1 MSAIGDMFYQVW
13 SYGETPLTATPI
25 ATPTSSGDEWLE
37 EAWLQEQVR
46 DGVECCGYHGNWVFS
61 SGAAQ
66 VSGWMAL

>member
-46 DGVECCGYHGNWVFS
+46 DGVELLWLP
-61 SGAAQ
+61 
-66 VSGWMAL
+66 W